1 MIERVITILKQL
13 VVKKEPYSLLNELI
27 ERGLKVGSN
36 FNMQGGCIIDSSH
49 CWHITIGDNVT
60 LAPRVH
66 ILAHDASTKKF
77 FNYVKIG
84 KVRIGNNVFIG
95 AGTIILPGVYIGD
108 NVIVGAGSVVT
119 HDIPEDSLAAGN
131 PARVI
136 GTCSG
141 FIEKRKSEMKQF
153 PCFGEEYT
161 LRGNIS
167 HEMKDKMNDM
177 MQDRFG
183 YIE

>member
-1 MIERVITILKQL
+1 MLSIIKRIFKNKLK
-13 VVKKEPYSLLNELI
+13 ENHDLLTVLI
-27 ERGLKVGSN
+27 NKGLIVGSN
-36 FNMQGGCIIDSSH
+36 FDMQSGCIIDYSH

-84 KVRIGNNVFIG
+84 KVTIGNNVFIG
-95 AGTIILPGVYIGD
+95 AGAIILPGVTIGN

-119 HDIPEDSLAAGN
+119 HDIPEDCLAAGN

-167 HEMKDKMNDM
+167 PEMKDKMNDM